1 MTTSSVNPLLD
12 SLPPASGNPVQKRFT
27 QVLQA
32 SASKTPASKTPQYRP
47 AAADE
52 KSPGLAGYASID
64 KPGTV
69 AADTILFTTA
79 NGEQV
84 LVYKSTSPALY
95 QQVVEDQSRL
105 AGFKDSLAAGYELAA
120 GDATAPET
128 LTGYKAIGA
137 PDESGPGLIRFETA
151 DGKKVIVSREQNPEL
166 FEQVTSD
173 FKALSG
179 VASSQQ
185 DGYRVAGPEEQPATL
200 GEFSVVG
207 SVDEAGPGVMRYVD
221 KDGNK
226 VVVAERENPA
236 LYQAAKDAYLTLTGL
251 SNSEAEGYRVATDN
265 EVWPPVFGT
274 TVGPVGEAG
283 PGTIRYEHNGEKVV
297 VAQDTNPQLFNYLT
311 ALQSVVS
318 DPDKRSALETA
329 VNEGQILADQN
340 TPLPTLGDVTGF
352 DWVVGQEGSQISYTN
367 QSGEHIVVSA
377 ELTPELFEKV
387 STLNDAWGKIH
398 SSEEQGYKLAGAH
411 DFIKGDNFIVG
422 SPDELGSGLIRYET
436 SEGKFIV
443 SQDQSPQL
451 YDDVVEKW
459 NELGTGTIGDTR
471 SKHNLPPA
479 AELDLMGQKTG
490 VKADEKDENSEEL
503 TVGELATKEL
513 LDQYR
518 DGINDGSIAKD
529 DPRAKLVRAIE
540 AQAAYDNGRGI
551 TGYEEAQGA
560 FGGTWREFDSEQTQL
575 TSADMHDIIDGGK
588 LQEQLTTLFSDPTV
602 QTDYQTK
609 MTEALD
615 KVSNKDD
622 IKQKLLDLTSN
633 PDYVLYLKDLQAQG
647 LGQEA
652 QKDLSDTLSSLALVD
667 PEAASKAAQ
676 SIQADGLTSDLND
689 LVADPSKISDENN
702 ALAVKDLFGLLKSE
716 LKGIL
721 IDLPRFMQ
729 PTFEKFIQEG
739 VVGNAKPA
747 DIAKALKEV
756 GEAYRKNGSVSEA
769 DIKTA
774 LSKPYIPVADRGKL
788 GEIFNT
794 LNSKGVMGSVA
805 AGVSLFSAIYQMVGN
820 GGKLGET
827 PIQRLS
833 IAKDFISFAGAASH
847 FVRLADSVGDLMG
860 KGGLVDLLGLDKTIP
875 EIWGKESFGKSK
887 EVRLS
892 GFTTENLT
900 DIRKALDATDDFK
913 FSSTLG
919 DMAGGAEAERAAMGG
934 ITQRLDDAVQ
944 AASGTKLAAGTA
956 SKIAGSV
963 VKVLGPATD
972 LAGGFADIVLG
983 AFTIKDGVKSGDKL
997 AQAAGGLQIAGGAFG
1012 ASAGV
1017 LGGAALIGAGG
1028 AAATALAG
1036 PFFLVGV
1043 VIAVVGGIIGYFVD
1057 HNKKQKASEKE
1068 NDWYR
1073 DLAADGLL
1081 QSDWGDKVEYAHYSI
1096 HHYREREAPEDD
1108 SLFRFQSAEWDHF
1121 DDTPQKDGSSSNRL
1135 DGGLH
1140 VEYGESHKSPD
1151 QQKRDEL
1158 RDAPRWTGSKV

>member
-1 MTTSSVNPLLD
+1 MSTPPITRLPGSV
-12 SLPPASGNPVQKRFT
+12 SPASANTNPKARFT
-27 QVLQA
+27 HVLQA
-32 SASKTPASKTPQYRP
+32 SAKNNPQYRP
-47 AAADE
+47 ATADE
-52 KSPGLAGYASID
+52 KAPDLADYSSIE

-69 AADTILFTTA
+69 AADTIRFITA
-79 NGEQV
+79 KGDQV

-95 QQVVEDQSRL
+95 QQVVDDQSRL

-120 GDATAPET
+120 GDAAAPET

-137 PDESGPGLIRFETA
+137 PDEVGPGLIRYEAA
-151 DGKKVIVSREQNPEL
+151 DGKKVIVSQEKSPEL
-166 FEQVTSD
+166 YEQLTSD

-185 DGYRVAGPEEQPATL
+185 DGYAVAGPDSEPPSKL
-200 GEFSVVG
+200 SDFSVVG
-207 SVDEAGPGVMRYVD
+207 PPDEVGPGVMRYVD

-226 VVVAERENPA
+226 VVVAERDNP
-236 LYQAAKDAYLTLTGL
+236 LMYQAAKDAYASLSGL
-251 SNSEAEGYRVATDN
+251 SSSEADGYRVATDN

-274 TVGPVGEAG
+274 TVGPPNEAG
-283 PGTIRYEHNGEKVV
+283 PGNIRFEHDGKKVI
-297 VAQDTNPQLFNYLT
+297 VAADTNPQLFEYLT

-318 DPDKRSALETA
+318 DPDKRSALENA
-329 VNEGQILADQN
+329 VNDGATLADRN
-340 TPLPTLGDVTGF
+340 TPLPDLNDVTNF
-352 DWVVGQEGSQISYTN
+352 DWIVGQEGSQISYKT
-367 QSGEHIVVSA
+367 QSGEHIVVCA
-377 ELTPELFEKV
+377 ALTPDLFEKV
-387 STLNDAWGKIH
+387 TTLNDAWTKIH
-398 SSEEQGYKLAGAH
+398 KSEEEGYKLAGEH
-411 DFIKGDNFIVG
+411 DFIKGDNFVVG

-459 NELGTGTIGDTR
+459 NELGTGNIGDTR
-471 SKHNLPPA
+471 SKHNLPPVE
-479 AELDLMGQKTG
+479 ELDLMGQKTG
-490 VKADEKDENSEEL
+490 VKADKDDKNSEEL
-503 TVGELATKEL
+503 NVGELATKEL

-518 DGINDGSIAKD
+518 AGVEDGSIAKD

-540 AQAAYDNGRGI
+540 AQAAYDNGRGL
-551 TGYEEAQGA
+551 TGYEEEQGA

-588 LQEQLTTLFSDPTV
+588 LQEQLTTLFSDPTI
-602 QTDYQTK
+602 QKDYQTK

-615 KVSNKDD
+615 KVPNKDE
-622 IKQKLLDLTSN
+622 IKQKLLDLTAN
-633 PDYVLYLKDLQAQG
+633 PDYVLYLKDLQSQG

-721 IDLPRFMQ
+721 VDLPRFMQ

-756 GEAYRKNGSVSEA
+756 GDAYQKNGKVTGA

-774 LSKPYIPVADRGKL
+774 LSKPYIPVADRGKI

-847 FVRLADSVGDLMG
+847 FIKMGDAVADLMG
-860 KGGLVDLLGLDKTIP
+860 KGGLVDMLGLDKTLP
-875 EIWGKESFGKSK
+875 EIWGKDNFSKAK
-887 EVRLS
+887 EVRVS
-892 GFTTENLT
+892 GISANNLT
-900 DIRKALDATDDFK
+900 EIRTALDATDDYK
-913 FSSTLG
+913 LSSTLG
-919 DMAGGAEAERAAMGG
+919 DMAGGPEAERQAMGG

-944 AASGTKLAAGTA
+944 ATTGTKLAAGTA

-1017 LGGAALIGAGG
+1017 LGGAALLGAGAGAG
-1028 AAATALAG
+1028 AAAAALAG

-1108 SLFRFQSAEWDHF
+1108 SLFRFQSAEWEHF
-1121 DDTPQKDGSSSNRL
+1121 DDTPQKDGSSTNRL

-1140 VEYGESHKSPD
+1140 VEFGETHKSPD

-1158 RDAPRWTGSKV
+1158 RDAPRWTGPKV

>member
-1 MTTSSVNPLLD
+1 MSTTPLSRLPASV
-12 SLPPASGNPVQKRFT
+12 PPASANPKARFT
-27 QVLQA
+27 HVLQA
-32 SASKTPASKTPQYRP
+32 SAKNNPQYRP
-47 AAADE
+47 ATADE
-52 KSPGLAGYASID
+52 KAPDLASYSSIE

-69 AADTILFTTA
+69 AADTIRFVTQE
-79 NGEQV
+79 GDQV

-95 QQVVEDQSRL
+95 QQVVDDQSRL

-120 GDATAPET
+120 GDAAAPDT

-137 PDESGPGLIRFETA
+137 HDEVGAGLIRYEAA
-151 DGKKVIVSREQNPEL
+151 DGKKVIVSREQSPEL

-185 DGYRVAGPEEQPATL
+185 DGYRVAGPDDEPPAKL
-200 GEFSVVG
+200 GDFAVVG
-207 SVDEAGPGVMRYVD
+207 PVDEVGPGVMRYVD
-221 KDGNK
+221 REGNK
-226 VVVAERENPA
+226 VVVAQRDNPMM
-236 LYQAAKDAYLTLTGL
+236 YQAAKDAYASLTGL
-251 SNSEAEGYRVATDN
+251 ASSEAEGYRVATDN
-265 EVWPPVFGT
+265 EVWPPAFGT
-274 TVGPVGEAG
+274 TIGPVDEAG
-283 PGTIRYEHNGEKVV
+283 PGTIRFEHDGNKVV
-297 VAQDTNPQLFNYLT
+297 VAQDTNPLLFQYLT

-318 DPDKRSALETA
+318 DPDKRSALESA
-329 VNEGQILADQN
+329 VNGGETLADRN
-340 TPLPTLGDVTGF
+340 TPLPGLNDITHF
-352 DWVVGQEGSQISYTN
+352 NWIPGQEGSQISYET

-377 ELTPELFEKV
+377 ALTPELFEKV
-387 STLNDAWGKIH
+387 TALNDAWDKIH
-398 SSEEQGYKLAGAH
+398 KSGEEGYTLAGAH
-411 DFIKGDNFIVG
+411 DFIKGDNFVVG

-443 SQDQSPQL
+443 AKEQSPQL

-459 NELGTGTIGDTR
+459 NELGTGNIGDTR
-471 SKHNLPPA
+471 SKHNLPPVE
-479 AELDLMGQKTG
+479 ELDLMGQKTG
-490 VKADEKDENSEEL
+490 VKSDKDDENSPEL
-503 TVGELATKEL
+503 NVGELATKEL

-518 DGINDGSIAKD
+518 AGVEDGSIAKD

-540 AQAAYDNGRGI
+540 AQAAYDNGRGL
-551 TGYEEAQGA
+551 TGYEEAQSA

-602 QTDYQTK
+602 QKDYQTK

-615 KVSNKDD
+615 KVPNKDE
-622 IKQKLLDLTSN
+622 IKQKLLDLTAN

-721 IDLPRFMQ
+721 VDLPRFMQ

-756 GEAYRKNGSVSEA
+756 GEAYQKNGKVSEA

-788 GEIFNT
+788 GEIFST

-805 AGVSLFSAIYQMVGN
+805 AGVSLFSAIYQLVGN
-820 GGKLGET
+820 GGKLAQT
-827 PIQRLS
+827 DIQRLS
-833 IAKDFISFAGAASH
+833 IAKDFISFTGAASH
-847 FVRLADSVGDLMG
+847 FIKMGDAVADLMG
-860 KGGLVDLLGLDKTIP
+860 KGGLVDMLGLDKTLP
-875 EIWGKESFGKSK
+875 EIWDKDGFGKSK
-887 EVRLS
+887 EVRVS
-892 GFTTENLT
+892 GISANNLT
-900 DIRKALDATDDFK
+900 EIRTALDATDDYK
-913 FSSTLG
+913 LNATLG
-919 DMAGGAEAERAAMGG
+919 DMAGGPEAERQAMGG
-934 ITQRLDDAVQ
+934 ITQRLDDVVQ
-944 AASGTKLAAGTA
+944 AKTGTKLAAGTA

-1017 LGGAALIGAGG
+1017 LGGAAMIGAGAAGG
-1028 AAATALAG
+1028 AAAAALAG

-1108 SLFRFQSAEWDHF
+1108 SLFRFQSAEWEHF

-1140 VEYGESHKSPD
+1140 VEFGETHKSPD

>member
-1 MTTSSVNPLLD
+1 MSTPTISPTPGPLP
-12 SLPPASGNPVQKRFT
+12 SPAPGTHARTLFN
-27 QVLQA
+27 QVLQTTNRNG
-32 SASKTPASKTPQYRP
+32 SQYRP

-52 KSPGLAGYASID
+52 KAPALGGYASIE

-69 AADTILFTTA
+69 AADTVRYVTEE
-79 NGEQV
+79 GDHV
-84 LVYKSTSPALY
+84 LVSKSITPTLY
-95 QQVVEDQSRL
+95 QQVVEDQPKV
-105 AGFKDSLAAGYELAA
+105 AGFKASVAAGYAPATTDAA
-120 GDATAPET
+120 APAT
-128 LTGYKAIGA
+128 LSGYARIGA
-137 PDESGPGLIRFETA
+137 PDEMGPGLIRYEAA
-151 DGKKVIVSREQNPEL
+151 DGSKVIVSQQQNPEL
-166 FEQVTSD
+166 FKQVASD
-173 FKALSG
+173 FKSLSG

-185 DGYRVAGPEEQPATL
+185 EGYRVAGADEKPPEKL
-200 GEFSVVG
+200 GDFAVIG
-207 SVDEAGPGVMRYVD
+207 PIDEAGPGVMRYVD
-221 KDGNK
+221 RAGNK
-226 VVVAERENPA
+226 VVVAQRDNPE
-236 LYQAAKDAYLTLTGL
+236 LYSAAKDAFKTLTGL
-251 SNSEAEGYRVATDN
+251 STSEAEGYRKAGDN

-274 TVGPVGEAG
+274 TVGPPNEAG
-283 PGTIRYEHNGEKVV
+283 PDTIRYEHNGEKVV
-297 VAQDTNPQLFNYLT
+297 VARDDNPKLFDYLT
-311 ALQSVVS
+311 ALQTVVT
-318 DPDKRSALETA
+318 DPEKRSAMEKA
-329 VNEGQILADQN
+329 VNSGQILADGN
-340 TPLPTLGDVTGF
+340 TPHPGLNDIVEFNWIP
-352 DWVVGQEGSQISYTN
+352 GQEESQISYRN
-367 QSGEHIVVSA
+367 QKGENIVVTEA
-377 ELTPELFEKV
+377 LTPDLFEKV
-387 STLNDAWGKIH
+387 TTLHDAWNKIN
-398 SSEEQGYKLAGAH
+398 SSREEGYKLAEPN
-411 DFIKGDNFIVG
+411 DFLKNQDITIG
-422 SPDELGSGLIRYET
+422 SPDELGSGLIRFENGD
-436 SEGKFIV
+436 GKFIV
-443 SQDQSPQL
+443 SKDASPQL

-459 NELGTGTIGDTR
+459 NELGTGNISETR
-471 SKHNLPPA
+471 SKHNLPA
-479 AELDLMGQKTG
+479 VGDVDLMGQKTG
-490 VKADEKDENSEEL
+490 VKADKDDEKSEEL
-503 TVGELATKEL
+503 NVGELATKEL

-518 DGINDGSIAKD
+518 EGVKKGEIPKD

-540 AQAAYDNGRGI
+540 AQAAYDNGRGL

-560 FGGTWREFDSEQTQL
+560 FGGTWREFDSKQTQL
-575 TSADMHDIIDGGK
+575 SSADMHDIIDGGK

-602 QTDYQTK
+602 QQDYQSK
-609 MTEALD
+609 MTDALD
-615 KVSNKDD
+615 KVPNKDA
-622 IKQKLLDLTSN
+622 IKQKLLDLTAN
-633 PDYVLYLKDLQAQG
+633 PDYVLYLKDLKNQG

-667 PEAASKAAQ
+667 PEGASKAAQ

-702 ALAVKDLFGLLKSE
+702 ALATKDLFGLLKAE
-716 LKGIL
+716 LKGFL
-721 IDLPRFMQ
+721 VDMPRFLQ

-747 DIAKALKEV
+747 DIAKALKEI
-756 GEAYRKNGSVSEA
+756 GDAYQKNGTVSEA

-805 AGVSLFSAIYQMVGN
+805 GGVSLFSAIYQLVGN

-827 PIQRLS
+827 PIQRLG
-833 IAKDFISFAGAASH
+833 IAKDFLSFAGGASH
-847 FVRLADSVGDLMG
+847 FVRLADQVGDLMG
-860 KGGLVDLLGLDKTIP
+860 KGGLVDMLGLDKTLP

-887 EVRLS
+887 EVRVSGISASNLS
-892 GFTTENLT
+892 E
-900 DIRKALDATDDFK
+900 IRTALDATDDYRL
-913 FSSTLG
+913 SSTLG
-919 DMAGGAEAERAAMGG
+919 DMAGGAEAERQAMGG
-934 ITQRLDDAVQ
+934 ITQRLNDAVQ
-944 AASGTKLAAGTA
+944 ASGAKLPSATA

-1017 LGGAALIGAGG
+1017 LGTAALVGAGG

-1081 QSDWGDKVEYAHYSI
+1081 QADWGDKVEYAHYSI
-1096 HHYREREAPEDD
+1096 HHYKEREAPEDD
-1108 SLFRFQSAEWDHF
+1108 SLFRFQSAEWKHF
-1121 DDTPQKDGSSSNRL
+1121 DETPQKDGSSTNRL
-1135 DGGLH
+1135 DGELH
-1140 VEYGESHKSPD
+1140 VEYGEPHKSPD

-1158 RDAPRWTGSKV
+1158 REAPRWSGSKV